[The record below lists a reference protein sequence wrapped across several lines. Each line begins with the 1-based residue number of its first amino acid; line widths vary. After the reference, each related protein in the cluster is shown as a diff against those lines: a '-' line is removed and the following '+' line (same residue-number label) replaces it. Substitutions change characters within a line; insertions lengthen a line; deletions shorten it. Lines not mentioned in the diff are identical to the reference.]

1 MPIFGNIGTFM
12 KNKFLHAAMLAPI
25 GLSLLLSGCG
35 GINISMPSLPFTG
48 EKARDLT
55 PANSTE
61 YHCNGGKHFYVR
73 YLDNGGAAW
82 LIYPDREVRLAK
94 VDAAAGKQYS
104 NGIAT
109 LTVNGDEAMLADG
122 PAIAY
127 SECKAA
133 SK

>member
-1 MPIFGNIGTFM
+1 M
-12 KNKFLHAAMLAPI
+12 KNKFLHAAMLAPV

-48 EKARDLT
+48 EKVRDLT

-61 YHCNGGKHFYVR
+61 YQCKGGKRFYVR
-73 YLDNGGAAW
+73 HLDNGGAAW
-82 LIYPDREVRLAK
+82 LIYPDREVRLNK
-94 VDAAAGKQYS
+94 LDAAAGKQYS

-109 LTVNGDEAMLADG
+109 LTINDDGTMLTDG

-127 SECKAA
+127 SECKAV

>member
-1 MPIFGNIGTFM
+1 M
-12 KNKFLHAAMLAPI
+12 KNKTLHAPLLATV

-35 GINISMPSLPFTG
+35 SLNITMPSLPFTG
-48 EKARDLT
+48 EKARNLT

-61 YHCNGGKHFYVR
+61 YQCKGGKYFYVR

-82 LIYPDREVRLAK
+82 LIYPDREVRLSK
-94 VDAAAGKQYS
+94 INDAAEKQYS

-109 LTVNGDEAMLADG
+109 LTITGGDAMLADG